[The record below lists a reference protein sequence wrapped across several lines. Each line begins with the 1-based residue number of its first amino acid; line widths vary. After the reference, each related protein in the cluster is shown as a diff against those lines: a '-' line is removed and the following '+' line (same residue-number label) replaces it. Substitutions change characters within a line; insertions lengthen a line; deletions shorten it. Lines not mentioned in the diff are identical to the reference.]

1 MIRPDT
7 IIFSEE
13 FSELA
18 KAVCELQHAIEPV
31 AAKEEAKIKTAKGG
45 EYSYKFANLAN
56 CMELV
61 REPMHANGLCAMAG
75 AAVVERT
82 VFVTTRIIHHSSGQW
97 AETTIPLPIDDSHMS
112 TAQAVGS
119 AKTFGRRYTLCALLG
134 IASEDDDGKAAGR
147 TNRGAPPAKKK
158 QEPRQATPA
167 EQLKEEEAML
177 LACKTVGNV
186 ESAANRVRAMLKGTY
201 SQWGEEEMDKY
212 KEMLDLRRDQI
223 QADTTQKEEGN
234 ERTGEADGR

>member
-1 MIRPDT
+1 MSDEPDT
-7 IIFSEE
+7 LVFSEE
-13 FSELA
+13 FTELA
-18 KAVCELQHAIEPV
+18 KALHEVQFAVGPV
-31 AAKEEAKIKTAKGG
+31 MAQEVARIRTKTGKEFE
-45 EYSYKFANLAN
+45 YKFANLAD

-61 REPMHANGLCAMAG
+61 REPMHNNGLCFISG
-75 AAVVERT
+75 VDVHSPVVT
-82 VFVTTRIIHHSSGQW
+82 VTTRIIHTSGQW
-97 AETTIPLPIDDSHMS
+97 VQTTVRLPIDDQRMS

-119 AKTFGRRYTLCALLG
+119 AMTFGRRYTFCALLG
-134 IASEDDDGKAAGR
+134 IATEDDDGKAAGKA
-147 TNRGAPPAKKK
+147 NRGAPPAKKK